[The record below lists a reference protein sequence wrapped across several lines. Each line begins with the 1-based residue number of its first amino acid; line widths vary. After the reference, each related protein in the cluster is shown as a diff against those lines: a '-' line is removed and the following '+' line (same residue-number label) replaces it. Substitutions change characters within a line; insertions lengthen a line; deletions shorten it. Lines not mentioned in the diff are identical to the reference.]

1 MKIKKLIKL
10 LGVIEGKLP
19 QDMYELGSYTK
30 QNGSWVGIDDMD
42 FIHLMRAFQKISNRL
57 EELALSQ
64 AIWDDAFN
72 PAKDIPVYTNNA
84 PRYAFAEVPNNM
96 YGQSFVTAV
105 KEYINRDRYKVR
117 VRGQYLDHDKM
128 GKGET
133 WKNFEREVPLDRA
146 KCIRIYLDE
155 KK

>member
-105 KEYINRDRYKVR
+105 KEYINRDRYNVR

>member
-10 LGVIEGKLP
+10 LEVIEGKLP
-19 QDMYELGSYTK
+19 KDMYKFGSYTK
-30 QNGSWVGIDDMD
+30 QNGDWIGIGDMD
-42 FIHLMRAFQKISNRL
+42 FIHLMRAFQKICNRL
-57 EELALSQ
+57 EELELS
-64 AIWDDAFN
+64 
-72 PAKDIPVYTNNA
+72 PVKDLPVYTNNA

-128 GKGET
+128 EKGET

-146 KCIRIYLDE
+146 KCIRVYLDE